1 MVTTRSKLMSRLMS
15 LRLRTISSPQ
25 IFLQDGEQRAILNP
39 FASAVLILGVTP
51 AAFLGFDRRDVAIAV
66 HQFKL
71 TDGKLSCPALPRKHF
86 RRCRH
91 SNTPQGARDAGSA
104 NRLKSIGSRSGPRG

>member
-1 MVTTRSKLMSRLMS
+1 MRGTRIFGDDKIEAHVASDVPAPQDNIKPADL
-15 LRLRTISSPQ
+15 SS
-25 IFLQDGEQRAILNP
+25 GWRAARYSQSIRECRSDTRGD
-39 FASAVLILGVTP
+39 AGG
-51 AAFLGFDRRDVAIAV
+51 FLGFDRRDVAIAV

-91 SNTPQGARDAGSA
+91 SNTPQGA
-104 NRLKSIGSRSGPRG
+104 